1 MAGLAKQKEEI
12 PVKAEESRKP
22 ETSEERMKRL
32 RKESRRQLRVSFKSD
47 DELVSVRTFVHDPEE
62 EIGHDQ
68 SQVRD
73 VGDSKGEGQ
82 MLKMHKDLEL
92 DDDED
97 YEPPEDF
104 PPLWSTPLCMF
115 PYLLI
120 SFVTKCTKVT
130 DFSGVTDEDRDRH
143 YRTRGGIRELDATS
157 TEREVQKSREDGT
170 LMAMYS
176 TLNDIPPTPREPIEG
191 TKIEWNPEM
200 QFGDP
205 GDPTRVSNECLKPVV
220 NADQPIVSRSKST
233 HSKASPTSR
242 ECTSYARYLSIAV
255 HHK

>member
-1 MAGLAKQKEEI
+1 MAGLAKQKEET

-22 ETSEERMKRL
+22 ETSEERVKRL

-62 EIGHDQ
+62 DIGHDQ

-97 YEPPEDF
+97 YEPPEDL
-104 PPLWSTPLCMF
+104 PPPWSMPLCRF
-115 PYLLI
+115 PCLRI
-120 SFVTKCTKVT
+120 SSVTKCIKVT

-157 TEREVQKSREDGT
+157 TEREMQKNREDGT

-176 TLNDIPPTPREPIEG
+176 TLSDIPPTPREPIEG
-191 TKIEWNPEM
+191 IKIEWAPET

-205 GDPTRVSNECLKPVV
+205 GDLTRVSNDRLSPVV
-220 NADQPIVSRSKST
+220 NADQPIVSRSKCT
-233 HSKASPTSR
+233 HSKASSTNR
-242 ECTSYARYLSIAV
+242 ECTSNAGYLGIAV
-255 HHK
+255 HH